1 MDKWQSVG
9 QSQHNVLNEFY
20 KHPERFAYTFQ
31 NYVFVTRMLQ
41 VGAPLHLLTG
51 AALCALRLSAYSCA
65 DYGAALSGRLCW
77 GLLLQLRHI
86 PKLVMRA
93 LFWLDLA
100 LCIM

>member
-51 AALCALRLSAYSCA
+51 FAVLSVPCNLLHTTAGYC
-65 DYGAALSGRLCW
+65 AALSGRLLR
-77 GLLLQLRHI
+77 GLLFRF
-86 PKLVMRA
+86 KDMS
-93 LFWLDLA
+93 
-100 LCIM
+100 